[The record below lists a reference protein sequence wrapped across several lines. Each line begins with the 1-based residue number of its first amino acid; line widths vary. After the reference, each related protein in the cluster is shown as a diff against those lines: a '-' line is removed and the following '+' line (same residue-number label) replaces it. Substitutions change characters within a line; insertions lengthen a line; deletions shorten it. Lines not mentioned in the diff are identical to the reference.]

1 MIQIIRERVRIPD
14 NHEITIKVPRHI
26 PENEIAEV
34 ALFIRKSRDS
44 FRDKIDKLKEAAKD
58 DLFAD
63 DMKNTLS
70 DFQSVDLEDW
80 E

>member
-1 MIQIIRERVRIPD
+1 MQIIRERIRIPE
-14 NHEITIKVPRHI
+14 NHEIVIKVPRHI

-34 ALFIRKSRDS
+34 TLLIRKSCDS
-44 FRDKIDKLKEAAKD
+44 FDDKIDKLREAAKD
-58 DLFAD
+58 KLFAD
-63 DMKNTLS
+63 DIENTLS